1 MTPLF
6 ELHGIACRRGAIQA
20 LGGVSLSFAA
30 GEFTGLIGLNGAG
43 KSTLLEIMSG
53 LLRERSGSCRFEGR
67 EVVSIP
73 SRELSRGVSFLP
85 QSISGSLPFRC
96 EQVALMGR
104 YPHADAWFESP
115 EDHEAARDAMTAAGC
130 LHLRDRLFDTL
141 SGGERQRVL
150 LASALAQQPR
160 ALLLDEPGTFLD
172 LPHQAQ
178 IFRAIR
184 ERSREGAL
192 CVAATHDLNLAAAFC
207 DRLVLLDSGRVAADG
222 APATVFESAEFAS
235 IFGPDVRATQT
246 DSGRP
251 MVLFES

>member
-1 MTPLF
+1 MTPVFDLRD
-6 ELHGIACRRGAIQA
+6 IACRRGSIQA
-20 LGGVSLSFAA
+20 LAGVSLSFQA
-30 GEFTGLIGLNGAG
+30 GEFTGLIGMNGAG

-53 LLRERSGSCRFEGR
+53 LLREYSGTCRFEER
-67 EVVSIP
+67 EVRSIP
-73 SRELSRGVSFLP
+73 PRELSRRISFLP
-85 QSISGSLPFRC
+85 QSISGTLPFRC

-104 YPHADAWFESP
+104 YPHGDAWFESP
-115 EDHEAARDAMTAAGC
+115 EDHRAALDAMTAAGC

-150 LASALAQQPR
+150 LASALAQQPL

-184 ERSREGAL
+184 ERSRQGAL
-192 CVAATHDLNLAAAFC
+192 CLAATHDLNLAAAYC
-207 DRLVLLDSGRVAADG
+207 DRLVLLEAGGVAADG
-222 APATVFESAEFAS
+222 SPSGVFEGAEFAG
-235 IFGPDVRATQT
+235 IFGPDIRATRT

-251 MVLFES
+251 LVLFEN